1 MVGQAVYKTL
11 KTIPHP
17 KIHVL
22 FGAKRIRASS
32 QDLFISTAKV
42 PLPVSLLKP
51 RDLLSERMSATSTDA
66 KREGR
71 QLRGSRGAQRIQEVM
86 LSTADSDGR
95 VRKTGRRHVNLF
107 NVTRTVDRQSGVL
120 CGVGDGVSTR
130 AGVTSNDSAAAKC
143 NPMRVN
149 QAAPSV

>member
-1 MVGQAVYKTL
+1 
-11 KTIPHP
+11 
-17 KIHVL
+17 L

-95 VRKTGRRHVNLF
+95 VRKTGRHVNF

-149 QAAPSV
+149 QAAPSCESCEWYVVSSL